1 MIIDHDRLRA
11 FANRIVAAGGSSPDE
26 AAFVADHLVEANLR
40 GHDSHGVGMLVA
52 YVRDFEAGTLKV
64 NQKPEIVS
72 DTGTISVWD
81 ARAGYGQVIAHQAVE
96 WAIKAARQHGVA
108 VNGLRNAHH
117 IGRVGTYGEVAA
129 REGMVALHFV
139 NVASGA
145 PGVAPFRGREGRFL
159 TNPVCIAI
167 PGTSSNEP
175 ILLDFA
181 TSRVA
186 LGKVRVAHNAGK
198 PMLDGALLDH
208 AGKPTTDPSVM
219 YTEPR
224 GVVLPFGEHKG
235 SGLALVCEL
244 LAGAIVGSPSVTTNT
259 PPERGII
266 NGMLSIV
273 IDPARLSARDSMMNE
288 IDAMIAW
295 VKSAKP
301 ADPELPVLVAGEP
314 ERIARAER
322 HRQRHLDR
330 QGNLE
335 PVVGDRRTL
344 SDRARSLRS
353 GDRVGYCV
361 AINPWRW
368 QRSSGCPSA
377 RWSPPARFREWCRRV
392 RPSEFRRGLRERR
405 CRPEPRQPS
414 SREWSSASFPARAP
428 RTASSPSHC
437 GGLALACAGE
447 HRARRQGGWLGN
459 AADSGGRRVSQV

>member
-1 MIIDHDRLRA
+1 MNIDHAKLLEL
-11 FANRIVAAGGSSPDE
+11 ANRIVTAGGSSPAE
-26 AAFVADHLVEANLR
+26 ATIVAEHLVEANLR

-52 YVRDFEAGTLKV
+52 YVRDLDNGTLKV
-64 NQKPEIVS
+64 NQTHEVVS
-72 DTGTISVWD
+72 DIGTISVWD
-81 ARAGYGQVIAHQAVE
+81 AHAGYGQVVARQSVE
-96 WAIKAARQHGVA
+96 WAIEAARKHGVA

-117 IGRVGTYGEVAA
+117 IGRVGTYGEIAA
-129 REGMVALHFV
+129 RAGMVALHFV
-139 NVASGA
+139 NVASGN

-167 PGTSSNEP
+167 PGTDNNDP

-198 PMLDGALLDH
+198 PMLSGALLDH

-244 LAGAIVGSPSVTTNT
+244 LAGAIVGSASVTSAT

-273 IDPARLSARDSMMNE
+273 IDPNRLSTRDSMLAE

-295 VKSAKP
+295 VKSAEP
-301 ADPELPVLVAGEP
+301 ADQDLPVLIAGEP

-322 HRQRHLDR
+322 MANGVEVDDATWGQLMTIAERYQIRLD
-330 QGNLE
+330 
-335 PVVGDRRTL
+335 
-344 SDRARSLRS
+344 S
-353 GDRVGYCV
+353 
-361 AINPWRW
+361 
-368 QRSSGCPSA
+368 
-377 RWSPPARFREWCRRV
+377 
-392 RPSEFRRGLRERR
+392 
-405 CRPEPRQPS
+405 
-414 SREWSSASFPARAP
+414 
-428 RTASSPSHC
+428 
-437 GGLALACAGE
+437 
-447 HRARRQGGWLGN
+447 
-459 AADSGGRRVSQV
+459 

>member
-1 MIIDHDRLRA
+1 MIIDHSKLLGL
-11 FANRIVAAGGSSPDE
+11 ANRIVTAGGSSPTE
-26 AAFVADHLVEANLR
+26 AAIVAEHLVEANLR

-52 YVRDFEAGTLKV
+52 YVRDLDNGTLRI
-64 NQKPEIVS
+64 NQAPEIVS

-81 ARAGYGQVIAHQAVE
+81 ARAGYGQVVARQAVE
-96 WAIKAARQHGVA
+96 WAIEAAKKHGVA

-117 IGRVGTYGEVAA
+117 IGRVGTYGEIAA
-129 REGMVALHFV
+129 RAGMVALHFV

-167 PGTSSNEP
+167 PGTNNNEP

-198 PMLDGALLDH
+198 PMLDGALLNH
-208 AGKPTTDPSVM
+208 AGQPTTDPSVM

-244 LAGAIVGSPSVTTNT
+244 LAGAIVGSPSVTTTT

-273 IDPARLSARDSMMNE
+273 IDPARLSTRDSMMAE
-288 IDAMIAW
+288 IDDMLSW

-301 ADPELPVLVAGEP
+301 ADPDLPVLVAGEP
-314 ERIARAER
+314 EQLARAQRIAKGIEVDDTTWSQLMDIAER
-322 HRQRHLDR
+322 YQIRMDR
-330 QGNLE
+330 
-335 PVVGDRRTL
+335 
-344 SDRARSLRS
+344 
-353 GDRVGYCV
+353 
-361 AINPWRW
+361 
-368 QRSSGCPSA
+368 
-377 RWSPPARFREWCRRV
+377 
-392 RPSEFRRGLRERR
+392 
-405 CRPEPRQPS
+405 
-414 SREWSSASFPARAP
+414 
-428 RTASSPSHC
+428 
-437 GGLALACAGE
+437 
-447 HRARRQGGWLGN
+447 
-459 AADSGGRRVSQV
+459 

>member
-1 MIIDHDRLRA
+1 MLIDQGKLRTLA
-11 FANRIVAAGGSSPDE
+11 ARIVTAGGSKPAE
-26 AAFVADHLVEANLR
+26 AEIVADHLVEANLR

-52 YVRDFEAGTLKV
+52 YVRDFEGGTLKP

-81 ARAGYGQVIAHQAVE
+81 AHAGYGQVVARQAVE
-96 WAIKAARQHGVA
+96 WAIEAAKKHGVA

-117 IGRVGTYGEVAA
+117 IGRVGTYGEIAA

-139 NVASGA
+139 NVASG
-145 PGVAPFRGREGRFL
+145 PPPVAPFRGREGRFL

-167 PGTSSNEP
+167 PGTASNEP

-186 LGKVRVAHNAGK
+186 MGKVRVAHNAGK
-198 PMLDGALLDH
+198 KMLDGALLDH
-208 AGKPTTDPSVM
+208 DGNATTNPSVM

-244 LAGAIVGSPSVTTNT
+244 LAGAIVGSASVTTMM

-273 IDPARLSARDSMMNE
+273 IDPAKLSSRDSMLAE
-288 IDAMIAW
+288 IDAMIGW

-301 ADPELPVLVAGEP
+301 SDPDLPILIAGEP

-322 HRQRHLDR
+322 MAKGIEVDNETWSQL
-330 QGNLE
+330 N
-335 PVVGDRRTL
+335 
-344 SDRARSLRS
+344 
-353 GDRVGYCV
+353 
-361 AINPWRW
+361 AI
-368 QRSSGCPSA
+368 A
-377 RWSPPARFREWCRRV
+377 
-392 RPSEFRRGLRERR
+392 ERYQISVER
-405 CRPEPRQPS
+405 
-414 SREWSSASFPARAP
+414 
-428 RTASSPSHC
+428 
-437 GGLALACAGE
+437 
-447 HRARRQGGWLGN
+447 
-459 AADSGGRRVSQV
+459 

>member
-1 MIIDHDRLRA
+1 MIIDHAKLLKL
-11 FANRIVAAGGSSPDE
+11 ANRIVTMGGSSPAE
-26 AAFVADHLVEANLR
+26 AAIVAEHLVEANLR

-52 YVRDFEAGTLKV
+52 YVRDLDNGTLKV
-64 NQKPEIVS
+64 NQTPEIVS
-72 DTGTISVWD
+72 DIGTISVWD
-81 ARAGYGQVIAHQAVE
+81 ARAGYGQVVARQSVE
-96 WAIKAARQHGVA
+96 WAIEAARQHGVA

-117 IGRVGTYGEVAA
+117 IGRVGTYGEIAA
-129 REGMVALHFV
+129 RAGMVALHFV
-139 NVASGA
+139 NVASGN

-159 TNPVCIAI
+159 TNPVCVAI
-167 PGTSSNEP
+167 PGTDNNEP

-244 LAGAIVGSPSVTTNT
+244 LAGAIVGSASVTTAT

-273 IDPARLSARDSMMNE
+273 IDPARLSTRDSMLAE

-295 VKSAKP
+295 VKSAEP
-301 ADPELPVLVAGEP
+301 ADRDLPVLVAGEP

-322 HRQRHLDR
+322 MANGIEIDDATWGQLMAIAERYQIRLD
-330 QGNLE
+330 
-335 PVVGDRRTL
+335 
-344 SDRARSLRS
+344 S
-353 GDRVGYCV
+353 
-361 AINPWRW
+361 
-368 QRSSGCPSA
+368 
-377 RWSPPARFREWCRRV
+377 
-392 RPSEFRRGLRERR
+392 
-405 CRPEPRQPS
+405 
-414 SREWSSASFPARAP
+414 
-428 RTASSPSHC
+428 
-437 GGLALACAGE
+437 
-447 HRARRQGGWLGN
+447 
-459 AADSGGRRVSQV
+459 